1 MSAFETPL
9 RPPKT
14 PDYRPNLDEAMELT
28 YTDPNLEPDPEDS
41 PPASQLE
48 PRHKAALAKQRSN
61 EGLRLQKESRQK
73 ENLPRNTRST
83 RQPRK
88 RKHEDTI
95 SAIQFKKQ
103 KTETSIL
110 KLERHLQQ
118 KTCPKSLQYK
128 AKANVTPDETFRQE
142 ISAIKS
148 HAEAQYVSALVRF
161 HQRRLVSHKNKLE
174 KANIAKS
181 RSQYNVNT
189 RERSRSPLRNIVNT
203 DVDRIDKIENQLS
216 ELKDLIYNTLT
227 DHQVSVL
234 AKGLKFI
241 ETPVTNENKIRQQLL
256 RDFEQFAR
264 RMRLRYIFHGNDKD
278 SHPFHVKSNWIP
290 PVQPSIALER
300 YLENIKLSL
309 AEIEITKP
317 KHNLSYNEHKA
328 VKELQN
334 NTAINLKRADKGT
347 TTVILNKRDKI
358 QEAQVQL
365 DNRDH
370 YRPLENPMVTDT
382 LKKVNELIAQLHNGK
397 HIDDMTKK
405 WLSQTPNPPRIPIF
419 YTLTKIHKPLPVGR
433 PIISGCEGPTERISS
448 FVDHLLQP
456 IAQKQKSYLKDTTDF
471 INFIEKTQVSND
483 TILVSMD
490 VTSLYTNIPQEEGI
504 TIVWQAYEKYHNNS
518 PPIPSHY
525 LKQMLGLILKEN
537 SFQFNGV
544 NYLQCFGTAMGTRMA
559 VAFANLFMA
568 EIETKL
574 LHQSSIKPT
583 FSPCGMFV
591 NKTLIYS

>member
-1 MSAFETPL
+1 MV
-9 RPPKT
+9 
-14 PDYRPNLDEAMELT
+14 
-28 YTDPNLEPDPEDS
+28 
-41 PPASQLE
+41 
-48 PRHKAALAKQRSN
+48 
-61 EGLRLQKESRQK
+61 QKMVQK
-73 ENLPRNTRST
+73 IV
-83 RQPRK
+83 Q
-88 RKHEDTI
+88 
-95 SAIQFKKQ
+95 
-103 KTETSIL
+103 SIFY
-110 KLERHLQQ
+110 
-118 KTCPKSLQYK
+118 PM
-128 AKANVTPDETFRQE
+128 P
-142 ISAIKS
+142 
-148 HAEAQYVSALVRF
+148 
-161 HQRRLVSHKNKLE
+161 
-174 KANIAKS
+174 
-181 RSQYNVNT
+181 
-189 RERSRSPLRNIVNT
+189 
-203 DVDRIDKIENQLS
+203 
-216 ELKDLIYNTLT
+216 
-227 DHQVSVL
+227 VL

-264 RMRLRYIFHGNDKD
+264 RMRLRYIFHGNDKEP
-278 SHPFHVKSNWIP
+278 HPFHVKSNWIP

-300 YLENIKLSL
+300 YFENIKLSL

-334 NTAINLKRADKGT
+334 NTAINLKRT

-456 IAQKQKSYLKDTTDF
+456 IAQKQTSYLKDTTDF

-504 TIVWQAYEKYHNNS
+504 TIVCQAYEKYHNNS

-525 LKQMLGLILKEN
+525 
-537 SFQFNGV
+537 
-544 NYLQCFGTAMGTRMA
+544 
-559 VAFANLFMA
+559 
-568 EIETKL
+568 
-574 LHQSSIKPT
+574 
-583 FSPCGMFV
+583 
-591 NKTLIYS
+591 